1 MRGEVGDRTNEAT
14 DIPCS
19 FMVTELWL
27 KHKIKSNIYI
37 YIYIRKKIEKFHL
50 NLGNFLASH
59 IYVIVVCPCAAIW
72 K

>member
-37 YIYIRKKIEKFHL
+37 YIGKKFETRKIFSFTCLCNCGVSMCCHME
-50 NLGNFLASH
+50 
-59 IYVIVVCPCAAIW
+59 VT
-72 K
+72 